1 MTLLTGLYVIASVER
16 LHFVNEIKTRSYLG
30 LRSSAIRTR
39 TVHMASSV
47 QYSGAVRP
55 HLKTDADAAY
65 YIGQPSAVLSAD
77 RENLVPAGDIV
88 NKIAAHDAQDSLA
101 AHAESPPACK
111 FYSFEP
117 I

>member
-1 MTLLTGLYVIASVER
+1 
-16 LHFVNEIKTRSYLG
+16 
-30 LRSSAIRTR
+30 
-39 TVHMASSV
+39 
-47 QYSGAVRP
+47 
-55 HLKTDADAAY
+55 
-65 YIGQPSAVLSAD
+65 LSAD
-77 RENLVPAGDIV
+77 RESLVPAGDIV